1 MRVTGKERIESPELP
16 ELSKNPSEKTPKIP
30 VKTIM
35 SRTSS
40 SITESH
46 HVLECTPRGVLVI
59 EDDPGVSDLL
69 ADLLRESFGSD
80 MLIEQASNLN
90 AAREALRHSERFD
103 LVLVDQVL
111 PDGLGCDFLRD
122 GAQQWPQ
129 LTWIFVTGQ
138 GSESLAVRA
147 FQAGARDYIAKRNL
161 DGMELGHTIRRAL
174 KKVAPAKPPQPAP
187 ANDIDHHLRALSHD
201 MGANLMLMESTVD
214 VLKQDAAPVTPA
226 AAREGIAHLEAC
238 LRQSN
243 KFIGDLVTLARSG
256 TIEMQPELVRPT
268 EIAAQVQFEQRRLL
282 AERNIEF
289 LIEEDLPAVMVHP
302 GRMKQV
308 LTNLVRNAARHGC
321 AATNPQI
328 VVRSS
333 TDPRTTLPTDWPL
346 GEDDSQPLVA
356 AGKPV
361 WLCVYDNGLGIPVEQ
376 REEIF
381 VAGKRLPTAHA
392 QGTGMGLAIVKKII
406 EYYTGRILVDQR
418 TAGTA
423 MLFSL
428 PGA

>member
-1 MRVTGKERIESPELP
+1 MLDS
-16 ELSKNPSEKTPKIP
+16 
-30 VKTIM
+30 
-35 SRTSS
+35 
-40 SITESH
+40 
-46 HVLECTPRGVLVI
+46 TPRGVLVI

-69 ADLLRESFGSD
+69 ADLLHESFGRE
-80 MLIEQASNLN
+80 LLVEQAANLH
-90 AAREALRHSERFD
+90 AAELALQHAERFD
-103 LVLVDQVL
+103 LVLIDQVL

-122 GAQQWPQ
+122 GAQRWPQ

-138 GSESLAVRA
+138 GSETLAVRA
-147 FQAGARDYIAKRNL
+147 FQAGASDYIAKRTL
-161 DGMELGHTIRRAL
+161 DGMELSHTVRRAL
-174 KKVAPAKPPQPAP
+174 KQTAAKKRLPPAP
-187 ANDIDHHLRALSHD
+187 PSDIDHHLRALSHD

-256 TIEMQPELVRPT
+256 TIEMQPELVLPT
-268 EIAAQVQFEQRRLL
+268 EIATQVQFEQRRLL
-282 AERNIEF
+282 AERDIDF

-302 GRMKQV
+302 GRLKQV

-321 AATNPQI
+321 DTTNAQI
-328 VVRSS
+328 VIRSS
-333 TDPRTTLPTDWPL
+333 TDPRTALPSDWPL
-346 GEDDSQPLVA
+346 GEDDTRPAVA
-356 AGKPV
+356 KGQPV
-361 WLCVYDNGLGIPVEQ
+361 WLCVYDNGPGIPAEQ

-381 VAGKRLPTAHA
+381 VAGKRLPSAHA
-392 QGTGMGLAIVKKII
+392 EGTGMGLAIVKKII
-406 EYYTGRILVDQR
+406 DHYGGGRILVDPR

-428 PGA
+428 PSA

>member
-1 MRVTGKERIESPELP
+1 MSGTSPF
-16 ELSKNPSEKTPKIP
+16 T
-30 VKTIM
+30 
-35 SRTSS
+35 
-40 SITESH
+40 TEQ
-46 HVLECTPRGVLVI
+46 VQTAAEIAPRGVLVV
-59 EDDPGVSDLL
+59 EDDPGVSELL
-69 ADLLRESFGSD
+69 ADLLRESFGAAT
-80 MLIEQASNLN
+80 LIEQARDLA
-90 AAREALRHSERFD
+90 AARQALREPERFD

-111 PDGLGCDFLRD
+111 PDGLGCDFLLE
-122 GAQQWPQ
+122 GSQQWPQ

-147 FQAGARDYIAKRNL
+147 FQSGARDYIAKRNL
-161 DGMELGHTIRRAL
+161 DGLELGHTIRRAL
-174 KKVAPAKPPQPAP
+174 KQSPRTKTPQPQP

-201 MGANLMLMESTVD
+201 MGANLMLMTSTVD
-214 VLKQDAAPVTPA
+214 VLKQDDAPASPTIT
-226 AAREGIAHLEAC
+226 REGIAHLEAC

-289 LIEEDLPAVMVHP
+289 LIEEDLPGVMVHP
-302 GRMKQV
+302 GRLKQV

-321 AATNPQI
+321 AAANPQI
-328 VVRSS
+328 VIRSS
-333 TDPRTTLPTDWPL
+333 TDPRTALPTDWPL
-346 GEDDSQPLVA
+346 GEEDARPNIDP
-356 AGKPV
+356 GKLV
-361 WLCVYDNGLGIPVEQ
+361 WLCVYDNGAGIPVEL

-381 VAGKRLPTAHA
+381 IAGKRLPSAHT

-406 EYYTGRILVDQR
+406 DHYAGRVLVDPR
-418 TAGTA
+418 TSGTT

-428 PGA
+428 PGV

>member
-1 MRVTGKERIESPELP
+1 MSQTG
-16 ELSKNPSEKTPKIP
+16 PST
-30 VKTIM
+30 TAQ
-35 SRTSS
+35 SQN
-40 SITESH
+40 
-46 HVLECTPRGVLVI
+46 VLASTPRGVLVI

-69 ADLLRESFGSD
+69 ADLLHEAFGSE
-80 MLIEQASNLN
+80 MLVEH
-90 AAREALRHSERFD
+90 AADLHAAESALQHAERFD

-111 PDGLGCDFLRD
+111 PDGLGCDFLRE
-122 GAQQWPQ
+122 GAQRWPQ

-147 FQAGARDYIAKRNL
+147 FQAGACDYIAKRNL
-161 DGMELGHTIRRAL
+161 DGMELGHTVRRAMKQAAG
-174 KKVAPAKPPQPAP
+174 KKRPQPAP

-214 VLKQDAAPVTPA
+214 VLKQDTAPVTPA

-268 EIAAQVQFEQRRLL
+268 EVAAQVQYEQRRLL

-302 GRMKQV
+302 GRLKQV

-321 AATNPQI
+321 HAVNPQI
-328 VVRSS
+328 VIRSS
-333 TDPRTTLPTDWPL
+333 TDPRMALPADWPL
-346 GEDDSQPLVA
+346 GEDDTRPKVA
-356 AGKPV
+356 AGQPV
-361 WLCVYDNGLGIPVEQ
+361 WLCVYDNGPGIPHAQ

-381 VAGKRLPTAHA
+381 VAGKRLATAHA

-406 EYYTGRILVDQR
+406 DHYGGQILVDPR
-418 TAGTA
+418 TPGTA